1 MNFMKKI
8 ILILFATF
16 CTNTF
21 AQMYQ
26 KTQGNSG
33 ALPANNAVTP
43 TAQSIVINVN
53 PNSIYTSGSAAL
65 SITGA
70 QGTPTYSVT
79 SGSCTISGSTI
90 TAGSSAGTCVIQ
102 ASIPASTYFLASS
115 ASTSITINALQA
127 QSISVS
133 SNSSS
138 IFTGGNATV
147 STSGAQGA
155 VTYSVTSGSC
165 TISGTTVTAGSS
177 AGTCVIR
184 ANAAATASYL
194 AGSATVSITVNALQN
209 QTLTTVANPSSF
221 NPSGNSTLS
230 TTGAQGSV
238 SYSVQS
244 GSCSVSGTTVTAS
257 AAGTCVIRANA
268 AATTGYLAGTATVTL
283 TVTPPAATADYTDG
297 DWAYFNATISIN
309 NSNLAVAQTKCST
322 LGAGWRLPYESET
335 WGGGN
340 GWGPPISAIWNVAY
354 PSNGQT
360 KQYILNNGGYT
371 GHWFQQNQVRAIESG
386 AFNQYFS
393 STSYTASKIF
403 CKRG

>member
-79 SGSCTISGSTI
+79 SGLCTISGSTI

-102 ASIPASTYFLASS
+102 VIIPASTYFLASS
-115 ASTSITINALQA
+115 A
-127 QSISVS
+127 
-133 SNSSS
+133 
-138 IFTGGNATV
+138 
-147 STSGAQGA
+147 
-155 VTYSVTSGSC
+155 
-165 TISGTTVTAGSS
+165 TT
-177 AGTCVIR
+177 
-184 ANAAATASYL
+184 
-194 AGSATVSITVNALQN
+194 SITVNALQN
-209 QTLTTVANPSSF
+209 QTLTTVANPSSI

-238 SYSVQS
+238 SYTVQS
-244 GSCSVSGTTVTAS
+244 GSCTISGSTVNAS
-257 AAGTCVIRANA
+257 AAGTCVIKATA
-268 AATTGYLAGTATVTL
+268 AATTGYLAGTATVSI
-283 TVTPPAATADYTDG
+283 TVTSPPPDSG
-297 DWAYFNATISIN
+297 PVGSNFPQWAYFNMTMSDSAANATVANNKCATI
-309 NSNLAVAQTKCST
+309 
-322 LGAGWRLPYESET
+322 GAGWRLPTYAET
-335 WGGGN
+335 
-340 GWGPPISAIWNVAY
+340 GPGTQVVWLSQNIGSRVQLFNSSGISN
-354 PSNGQT
+354 
-360 KQYILNNGGYT
+360 LNNSGYT
-371 GHWFQQNQVRAIESG
+371 TNSNYPYAQGFTIR
-386 AFNQYFS
+386 
-393 STSYTASKIF
+393 KIA
-403 CKRG
+403 CYHP

>member
-79 SGSCTISGSTI
+79 SGLCTISGSTI

-155 VTYSVTSGSC
+155 VIYSVTSGSC

-184 ANAAATASYL
+184 ADAAATASYL

-209 QTLTTVANPSSF
+209 QTLTTIANPSSF
-221 NPSGNSTLS
+221 NTSGNSTLS

-238 SYSVQS
+238 SYTVQS
-244 GSCSVSGTTVTAS
+244 GSCTISGTTVSAS

-268 AATTGYLAGTATVTL
+268 AATTGYLAGSATATL
-283 TVTPPAATADYTDG
+283 TVTQAVTADYTSG
-297 DWAYFNATISIN
+297 DWAYFNQTISIN
-309 NSNLAVAQTKCST
+309 NSNVAVAQTKCST
-322 LGAGWRLPYESET
+322 LGAGWRLPNSSET
-335 WGGGN
+335 WGSN
-340 GWGPPISAIWNVAY
+340 GWSPPISAIWNVAY

-360 KQYILNNGGYT
+360 KRYILNEGGYT
-371 GHWFQQNQVRAIESG
+371 GHWVQQNQVRGIEEG
-386 AFNQYFS
+386 GFNQYFS

>member
-1 MNFMKKI
+1 LNYKENENNNFLIMKI
-8 ILILFATF
+8 IKTFLILFIVF
-16 CTNTF
+16 STNSF
-21 AQMYQ
+21 AAMLQ
-26 KTQGNSG
+26 KSQGNIQS
-33 ALPANNAVTP
+33 LPSNSAVTP
-43 TAQSIVINVN
+43 TAQSIVINVS
-53 PNSIYTSGSAAL
+53 PNSVYASQSAAL

-70 QGTPTYSVT
+70 QGTATYSVT
-79 SGSCTISGSTI
+79 SGSCTVSGSII
-90 TAGSSAGTCVIQ
+90 TAGSSAGTCTVV
-102 ASIPASTYFLASS
+102 ANIPASTYFLASS
-115 ASTSITINALQA
+115 A
-127 QSISVS
+127 
-133 SNSSS
+133 
-138 IFTGGNATV
+138 
-147 STSGAQGA
+147 
-155 VTYSVTSGSC
+155 
-165 TISGTTVTAGSS
+165 TT
-177 AGTCVIR
+177 
-184 ANAAATASYL
+184 
-194 AGSATVSITVNALQN
+194 SITVNALQN
-209 QTLTTVANPSSF
+209 QTLTTIANPSSF
-221 NPSGNSTLS
+221 NTSGNSTLS

-244 GSCSVSGTTVTAS
+244 GSCSVSGTRVTAS
-257 AAGTCVIRANA
+257 AAGTCVINANA
-268 AATTGYLAGTATVTL
+268 SATTGYLAGTATVTL

>member
-79 SGSCTISGSTI
+79 SGLCTISGSTI

-102 ASIPASTYFLASS
+102 VIIPASTYFLASS
-115 ASTSITINALQA
+115 A
-127 QSISVS
+127 
-133 SNSSS
+133 
-138 IFTGGNATV
+138 
-147 STSGAQGA
+147 
-155 VTYSVTSGSC
+155 
-165 TISGTTVTAGSS
+165 TT
-177 AGTCVIR
+177 
-184 ANAAATASYL
+184 
-194 AGSATVSITVNALQN
+194 SITVNALQN
-209 QTLTTVANPSSF
+209 QTLTTVANPSSI

-238 SYSVQS
+238 SYTVQS
-244 GSCSVSGTTVTAS
+244 GSCTISGSTVNAS
-257 AAGTCVIRANA
+257 AAGTCVIKATA
-268 AATTGYLAGTATVTL
+268 AATTGYLAGTATVSI
-283 TVTPPAATADYTDG
+283 TVTSPPPDSG
-297 DWAYFNATISIN
+297 PVGSNFPQWAYFNMSMSDSAANATIAN
-309 NSNLAVAQTKCST
+309 NKCAT
-322 LGAGWRLPYESET
+322 IGAGWRLPTYAET
-335 WGGGN
+335 GPGTQVVWLSQNIGRGVQLFNSSGISN
-340 GWGPPISAIWNVAY
+340 LQSAGW
-354 PSNGQT
+354 T
-360 KQYILNNGGYT
+360 
-371 GHWFQQNQVRAIESG
+371 
-386 AFNQYFS
+386 
-393 STSYTASKIF
+393 TSYNYPQGSGFTINRIA
-403 CKRG
+403 CYHP

>member
-1 MNFMKKI
+1 MKKI

-102 ASIPASTYFLASS
+102 VIIPASTYFLASS
-115 ASTSITINALQA
+115 A
-127 QSISVS
+127 
-133 SNSSS
+133 
-138 IFTGGNATV
+138 
-147 STSGAQGA
+147 
-155 VTYSVTSGSC
+155 
-165 TISGTTVTAGSS
+165 TT
-177 AGTCVIR
+177 
-184 ANAAATASYL
+184 
-194 AGSATVSITVNALQN
+194 SITVNALQN

-268 AATTGYLAGTATVTL
+268 AATTGYLAGSATVSI
-283 TVTPPAATADYTDG
+283 TVTSPPPDSG
-297 DWAYFNATISIN
+297 PVGSNFPQWAYFNMSMSDSAANATIAN
-309 NSNLAVAQTKCST
+309 NKCAT
-322 LGAGWRLPYESET
+322 IGAGWRLPTYAET
-335 WGGGN
+335 GPGTQVVWLSQNIGRGVQLFNSSGISN
-340 GWGPPISAIWNVAY
+340 LQSAGW
-354 PSNGQT
+354 T
-360 KQYILNNGGYT
+360 
-371 GHWFQQNQVRAIESG
+371 
-386 AFNQYFS
+386 
-393 STSYTASKIF
+393 TSYNYPQGSGFTINRIA
-403 CKRG
+403 CYHP

>member
-194 AGSATVSITVNALQN
+194 AGSTTVSITV
-209 QTLTTVANPSSF
+209 TSP
-221 NPSGNSTLS
+221 PPDSGPVNSNFP
-230 TTGAQGSV
+230 Q
-238 SYSVQS
+238 
-244 GSCSVSGTTVTAS
+244 
-257 AAGTCVIRANA
+257 
-268 AATTGYLAGTATVTL
+268 
-283 TVTPPAATADYTDG
+283 
-297 DWAYFNATISIN
+297 WAYFNMTMSDSSANATVANNKCATI
-309 NSNLAVAQTKCST
+309 
-322 LGAGWRLPYESET
+322 GAGWRLPTYAET
-335 WGGGN
+335 GPGSYVAWLDQNIGRAVQLFNSSGITN
-340 GWGPPISAIWNVAY
+340 LQNAGW
-354 PSNGQT
+354 T
-360 KQYILNNGGYT
+360 
-371 GHWFQQNQVRAIESG
+371 
-386 AFNQYFS
+386 
-393 STSYTASKIF
+393 TSYNYPQGSGFTIRKIA
-403 CKRG
+403 CYHP

>member
-1 MNFMKKI
+1 MKKI
-8 ILILFATF
+8 ILILFTAF
-16 CTNTF
+16 CTNSF
-21 AQMYQ
+21 AGMYQ
-26 KTQGNSG
+26 KTQGNSQ

-79 SGSCTISGSTI
+79 SGLCTISGSTI

-102 ASIPASTYFLASS
+102 VIIPASTYFLASS
-115 ASTSITINALQA
+115 A
-127 QSISVS
+127 
-133 SNSSS
+133 
-138 IFTGGNATV
+138 
-147 STSGAQGA
+147 
-155 VTYSVTSGSC
+155 
-165 TISGTTVTAGSS
+165 TT
-177 AGTCVIR
+177 
-184 ANAAATASYL
+184 
-194 AGSATVSITVNALQN
+194 SITVNALQS
-209 QTLTTVANPSSF
+209 QTLTTIANPSSF
-221 NPSGNSTLS
+221 NTSGNATLS

-238 SYSVQS
+238 SYTVQS
-244 GSCSVSGTTVTAS
+244 GSCTISGTTVSAS

-268 AATTGYLAGTATVTL
+268 AATTGYLAGSATATL
-283 TVTPPAATADYTDG
+283 TVTQAVTADYTSG
-297 DWAYFNATISIN
+297 DWAYFNQTISIN
-309 NSNLAVAQTKCST
+309 NSNVAVAQTKCST
-322 LGAGWRLPYESET
+322 LGAGWRLPNSSET
-335 WGGGN
+335 WGSN
-340 GWGPPISAIWNVAY
+340 GWSPPISAIWNVAY

>member
-209 QTLTTVANPSSF
+209 QTLTTVANPSSIS
-221 NPSGNSTLS
+221 PSGNATLS

-238 SYSVQS
+238 SYTVTS
-244 GSCSVSGTTVTAS
+244 GSCTISGTTVSAS

-268 AATTGYLAGTATVTL
+268 AATASYLAGSTTVSITVTS
-283 TVTPPAATADYTDG
+283 PAPDSG
-297 DWAYFNATISIN
+297 PVNSNFPQWAYFNMTMSDSSANATVANNKCATI
-309 NSNLAVAQTKCST
+309 
-322 LGAGWRLPYESET
+322 GAGWRLPTYAET
-335 WGGGN
+335 
-340 GWGPPISAIWNVAY
+340 GPGSYVAWLDQNIGRRNQLFNSSGV
-354 PSNGQT
+354 SNLQ
-360 KQYILNNGGYT
+360 NAGYT
-371 GHWFQQNQVRAIESG
+371 
-386 AFNQYFS
+386 
-393 STSYTASKIF
+393 TSYNYPQGSGFTIYKIA
-403 CKRG
+403 CYHP

>member
-209 QTLTTVANPSSF
+209 QTLTTVANPSSIS
-221 NPSGNSTLS
+221 PSGNATLS

-238 SYSVQS
+238 SYTVTS
-244 GSCSVSGTTVTAS
+244 GSCTISGTTVSAS

-268 AATTGYLAGTATVTL
+268 AAATGYLAGSTTVSITVTS
-283 TVTPPAATADYTDG
+283 PPPDSG
-297 DWAYFNATISIN
+297 PVNSNFPQWAYFNMTMSDSAANATIAN
-309 NSNLAVAQTKCST
+309 NKCAT
-322 LGAGWRLPYESET
+322 IGAGWRLPTYAET
-335 WGGGN
+335 
-340 GWGPPISAIWNVAY
+340 GPGTQVVWLSQNIGRGVQLFNSSGV
-354 PSNGQT
+354 SNLQ
-360 KQYILNNGGYT
+360 NAGYT
-371 GHWFQQNQVRAIESG
+371 
-386 AFNQYFS
+386 
-393 STSYTASKIF
+393 TSYNYPQGSGFTIYKIA
-403 CKRG
+403 CYHP